1 MATVSHDLN
10 LIVKARDDVRL
21 KGNDDT
27 YFKSVSF
34 DVYLSRKHLNGL
46 MDEERWLHNPP
57 SGPAKWV
64 KPSEEPEATNHD
76 DRSEISL
83 SRQFLD
89 DKEPGQPIKVFTL
102 GSYDRMLW
110 LPHEGGVL
118 IDGSQAPLND
128 PVLESG
134 FRVPTEINVAYK
146 VLTRACRVSNS
157 QWDMQDNTQFS
168 KEALGIS
175 GNERLTLSHDINAVV
190 VGISALDC
198 SPVIMQRY
206 NSDQE
211 SQQGTTNSTDQVVE
225 QSTPHADHI
234 KDDTSYIALKSYFSD
249 RRCRKSIIWF
259 QNVLIPGNLKHI
271 KKGLWNH
278 LEASEKQRFLQIM
291 KREHLKLSQGLSTS
305 SVASILPSTEDDEHR
320 PDLRKPIHLSRDV
333 SNCKNYDELHY
344 KLRWP
349 PMAVL
354 KFPPNMVV
362 EVTNFLHKYISDIVP
377 LNIALAAIVIFF
389 DEEQRGWETE
399 CFATSLLATYQ
410 VPRVS
415 LSVFVLYFHHM
426 LRFVENNYLTAFIH
440 PARFAETNYQEDK
453 NRFYGS
459 FNIEKDA
466 LDEHTMRQW
475 YTEIQSRCRD
485 VSVKKRY
492 TLIPS
497 SMPGSAMVF
506 PSSYTPWEVERPS
519 KKLFALC
526 LLDDVRT
533 FGLPSYSWGHID
545 YISLGG
551 PRCLFKE
558 KPEPPNLVL
567 EGIPD
572 SWYWVPT
579 PSRCLVALTGRARS
593 VGPIFQSITPYH
605 DKKST
610 ARTSIDWFHKSGGV
624 DLDVVLSPQVRIE
637 VAQKID
643 ALYRIAA
650 RFDIPRSEIR
660 TCRVTLRPY
669 WNSMEE
675 NIKELQTKGELESII
690 YNKRVIREAKPE
702 LPLPPAKRP
711 RTKDSENSAN

>member
-21 KGNDDT
+21 KGNDGT
-27 YFKSVSF
+27 YFKSLAF
-34 DVYLSRKHLNGL
+34 DVYLSQKHLKDL
-46 MDEERWLHNPP
+46 MDEERWLQDPP
-57 SGPAKWV
+57 GGPAKWV
-64 KPSEEPEATNHD
+64 KPSEEPEATNND
-76 DRSEISL
+76 EGGAISL
-83 SRQFLD
+83 AEHFVD
-89 DKEPGQPIKVFTL
+89 DETPEESIKVFTL
-102 GSYDRMLW
+102 GCYDRILW
-110 LPHEGGVL
+110 LPGEGAVL
-118 IDGSQAPLND
+118 TDRSQDPPND
-128 PVLESG
+128 PALESG
-134 FRVPTEINVAYK
+134 FRVPTEATTAYK
-146 VLTRACRVSNS
+146 VLTRACRVINPGQGMHAS
-157 QWDMQDNTQFS
+157 TQFS
-168 KEALGIS
+168 KQALGIS
-175 GNERLTLSHDINAVV
+175 EDDPLTLGHDINAVV
-190 VGISALDC
+190 VGVSALDC
-198 SPVIMQRY
+198 SPVIMQRHE
-206 NSDQE
+206 SDQG
-211 SQQGTTNSTDQVVE
+211 SQQGTTDSTDQVVE
-225 QSTPHADHI
+225 QSTPHADHF
-234 KDDTSYIALKSYFSD
+234 KDGNSRIILRSYSGGLCG
-249 RRCRKSIIWF
+249 RRIIYF
-259 QNVLIPGNLKHI
+259 QNVLIPGNLSHI
-271 KKGLWNH
+271 KKGLYNH
-278 LEASEKQRFLQIM
+278 LETSDKQKFLQIM

-305 SVASILPSTEDDEHR
+305 SVARILPSTEDDGHR
-320 PDLRKPIHLSRDV
+320 PNLRRPVRASRDDRG
-333 SNCKNYDELHY
+333 CKNYDELQY

-362 EVTNFLHKYISDIVP
+362 GVSNFLNRYISDVVP

-389 DEEQRGWETE
+389 DEEQRSWETE
-399 CFATSLLATYQ
+399 CFATSLPDKHQ

-426 LRFVENNYLTAFIH
+426 LRFVENNHLTAFIH
-440 PARFAETNYQEDK
+440 PARFAEINYAQDK
-453 NRFYGS
+453 NKCNGS
-459 FNIEKDA
+459 FDIQKHV

-475 YTEIQSRCRD
+475 YTEIRSRCRD

-497 SMPGSAMVF
+497 SMPGSTMVF
-506 PSSYTPWEVERPS
+506 PSGYSPWEVERPS

-551 PRCLFKE
+551 PRYLFKE

-572 SWYWVPT
+572 SWYWVPN

-605 DKKST
+605 DKRST

-624 DLDVVLSPQVRIE
+624 DLDVVLSPQMRIE

-650 RFDIPRSEIR
+650 RFDIPRPEIR

-690 YNKRVIREAKPE
+690 YDKRVIREAEPE
-702 LPLPPAKRP
+702 HSPPPAKRP
-711 RTKDSENSAN
+711 RTKDSKNSAN